1 MEARERKINKTSENS
16 ENHEE
21 KMGNGD
27 VAEQEEIKG
36 KVTMKRQV
44 SLLSGIA
51 LIVGTMIGSGIF
63 VSPKGVLSQTE
74 SVGMSLVIWF
84 LCGVLSTIGALCY
97 AELGTLIPKSG
108 GEYSY
113 ILDTFG
119 SPLAFL
125 FAWVSTLL
133 IRPSSVAI
141 ISLSFAEYVAAP
153 FFGGE
158 CGAPEGVIKML
169 AAVCVILIVTINCA
183 SVRLATG
190 VQNVFTAAKL
200 LALVIIIVVGFIQLI
215 QGNTQYLDPKISFQG
230 STANVAAYGIAFYQG
245 LWAYDGWNQLNYV
258 TEELVNPYRNLP
270 LAIIIGIPLVTI
282 LYLLVNISYFTV
294 MSPEELMQSS
304 AVAVTYANR
313 TLGPLAW
320 IMPIFVAMSTFGAAN
335 GTIFSAGRLTY
346 VAAREG
352 HMVELLS
359 MVHVKRLTPLPAMIF
374 TTILSIAMLIP
385 SDFDTLVNYFSFAA
399 WMFYGI
405 TVTTLL
411 YLRYKWPDAKRPIKV
426 PIVLPIIVLIAAVY
440 LVIAPII
447 DEPALQYLY
456 AFLFILSG
464 LILYLPFVYYKKE
477 LGCMKYLTM
486 FFQLL
491 FEVAP
496 SRFVAPE
503 EDVSQ
508 EEDEQAIV
516 VES

>member
-1 MEARERKINKTSENS
+1 METRERRTNKTSGSNS
-16 ENHEE
+16 EKHEE
-21 KMGNGD
+21 TMGNGD
-27 VAEQEEIKG
+27 VTEPDNKQG
-36 KVTMKRQV
+36 KVTMKRQM

-63 VSPKGVLSQTE
+63 ISPKGVLRQTE
-74 SVGMSLVIWF
+74 SVGMSLVIWV

-133 IRPSSVAI
+133 IKPSSVAI

-158 CGAPEGVIKML
+158 CDPPDTIIKL
-169 AAVCVILIVTINCA
+169 CAAVCVILIVVVNCA
-183 SVRLATG
+183 SVKLATG
-190 VQNVFTAAKL
+190 VQNVFTVAKL
-200 LALVIIIVVGFIQLI
+200 LALVIIIIVGFIQLA

-258 TEELVNPYRNLP
+258 TEELINPYRNLP
-270 LAIIIGIPLVTI
+270 LAIIIGIPMVTV

-294 MSPEELMQSS
+294 MSPEELLQSS
-304 AVAVTYANR
+304 AVAVTYADR
-313 TLGPLAW
+313 TLGPMAW
-320 IMPIFVAMSTFGAAN
+320 IMPVFVAMSTFGAAN
-335 GTIFSAGRLTY
+335 GSVFTSGRLAY

-352 HMVELLS
+352 HMVEVLS
-359 MVHVKRLTPLPAMIF
+359 MVHVKRFTPFPAMIF
-374 TTILSIAMLIP
+374 TAILSIAMLLP

-405 TVTTLL
+405 TVSALL
-411 YLRYKWPDAKRPIKV
+411 YLRYKWPDAHRPIKV

-447 DEPALQYLY
+447 EEPALEFLY

-464 LILYLPFVYYKKE
+464 LIFYLPFVFYKKE
-477 LGCMKYLTM
+477 LGCMKYLTV
-486 FFQLL
+486 FLQLL
-491 FEVAP
+491 FQVAP
-496 SRFVAPE
+496 SKYVAPE
-503 EDVSQ
+503 EV
-508 EEDEQAIV
+508 EEEEEEAIV